1 MRMKLGTRLAMLLLA
16 LVAVAHVLRL
26 VLGVEVVV
34 DGWVAPMWV
43 SIVGALIPAGLAFL
57 IYREH

>member
-1 MRMKLGTRLAMLLLA
+1 MKLGTRLAMFLLA
-16 LVAVAHVLRL
+16 LVAVVHILRL
-26 VLGVEVVV
+26 ALGVEVVV

-43 SIVGALIPAGLAFL
+43 SIAGALIPAGLVYL